1 MSADFLDDASENES
15 KERERL
21 IEKARVQPK
30 ILATG
35 HCLWCNIEVEHGR
48 RWCSPECRE
57 DWELDQEASKRCGKC

>member
-1 MSADFLDDASENES
+1 MSADFLDDASEIENN
-15 KERERL
+15 ERERL
-21 IEKARVQPK
+21 IQKARRQPK

-57 DWELDQEASKRCGKC
+57 DWELDQEAIKRCGKC